1 MSELLHFFWQRYRA
15 RTIAIVVLLWLAAL
29 LDFFSLSSLL
39 PLLQVITRTEASSP
53 LVLRLLGGMTP
64 TLPVVLALITVLL
77 LVKALVRWL
86 AMRQVA
92 SAVVTVAHELRAE
105 LHAAALAANWRFFV
119 QTPAGH
125 LAAAVTTEAYR
136 AAFVYRRACAVLAAT
151 LQLAF
156 TVILVVLISAG
167 AGLAALAAGA
177 TLTYLLSFI
186 VRASRAAGNALT
198 ESTRALSARITDT
211 AHALKPA
218 RAMGRETGMARW
230 LEEANSALRA
240 AETQQLH
247 ANEALQAAHEPLIA
261 LTVGITL
268 FGAYT
273 ITGQP
278 AAALLVLGLLFYRV
292 LQQVNVIQL
301 EYQGLV
307 WGEAAWRAL
316 HGQIESARRLVERTG
331 VTNVTGGPATSGVA
345 EARAWTMGAPNQV
358 FSRELR
364 VVDLSFGYEREC
376 VLERVNLTV
385 PFGALVLVKGPS
397 GVGKTTLLDLIA
409 GLYTPSAGQILVDG
423 TPMAQLDLH
432 AWRRQIGYVAQE
444 PALLHASVMD
454 NLTLGASIPDG
465 QIHEALE
472 WAHAA
477 EFVAAL
483 PEGLET
489 IVGEHGFRLSGGQRQ
504 RLALARA
511 LVHRPRLL
519 LLDEPTANVDPVTQ
533 AAIGIALAEL
543 KGHRAILLVSH
554 HADFL
559 QISDSVVTLTPN
571 MTQAFAGSS

>member
-1 MSELLHFFWQRYRA
+1 MSELLHFFWRHYRA
-15 RTIAIVVLLWLAAL
+15 RTIAIVALQWLAAL
-29 LDFFSLSSLL
+29 LDFLSLSSLL
-39 PLLQVITRTEASSP
+39 PLLQILTRTEASGPASP
-53 LVLRLLGGMTP
+53 LVLGLLGGLTP
-64 TLPVVLALITVLL
+64 TVPALLALITVLL
-77 LVKALVRWL
+77 LIKALLRWL

-105 LHAAALAANWRFFV
+105 LHTAALAANWRFFV

-125 LAAAVTTEAYR
+125 LAAAVTSEAFR
-136 AAFVYRRACAVLAAT
+136 AAFAYRRACAVLAAT

-156 TVILVVLISAG
+156 TVILVVLISAW
-167 AGLAALAAGA
+167 AGLAALAAGVA
-177 TLTYLLSFI
+177 VTSLLGFI

-198 ESTRALSARITDT
+198 EATRALSARIIDT

-218 RAMGRETGMARW
+218 RAMGRDTGMARW
-230 LEEANSALRA
+230 LEEANSALAA
-240 AETQQLH
+240 AETQQLRTS
-247 ANEALQAAHEPLIA
+247 EALQAAHEPLIA
-261 LTVGITL
+261 LAVALTL
-268 FGAYT
+268 SGAYA
-273 ITGQP
+273 ITGQS
-278 AAALLVLGLLFYRV
+278 AAELLVLGLLFYRV

-316 HGQIESARRLVERTG
+316 RAQIESARRLGERTG
-331 VTNVTGGPATSGVA
+331 VTDAMGESGTTGLPGTKG
-345 EARAWTMGAPNQV
+345 ARV

-364 VVDLSFGYEREC
+364 VVDLSFGYQQEC
-376 VLERVNLTV
+376 VLEQVNLTI
-385 PFGALVLVKGPS
+385 PFGALVLVTGPS

-409 GLYTPSAGQILVDG
+409 GLHTPSAGRILVDG
-423 TPMAQLDLH
+423 VPMAQLDLH

-454 NLTLGASIPDG
+454 NLTLGASVPYG
-465 QIHEALE
+465 QVHEALE
-472 WAHAA
+472 CAHAA

-489 IVGEHGFRLSGGQRQ
+489 IVGEQGFRLSGGQRQ

-533 AAIGIALAEL
+533 AAIGAALAEL
-543 KGHRAILLVSH
+543 RGDRAILLVSH
-554 HADFL
+554 HADYL

-571 MTQAFAGSS
+571 MTRAFAGSS

>member
-1 MSELLHFFWQRYRA
+1 MSELLHFFWRHYRA
-15 RTIAIVVLLWLAAL
+15 RTIAIVGLLWLAAL

-39 PLLQVITRTEASSP
+39 PLLQILTRTEAASP
-53 LVLRLLGGMTP
+53 LVLRLLGGLTP
-64 TLPVVLALITVLL
+64 TLLALLALITVLL
-77 LVKALVRWL
+77 LIKAQVRWL

-92 SAVVTVAHELRAE
+92 SAVVTVAYELRAE
-105 LHAAALAANWRFFV
+105 LHTAVLAANWRFFV

-125 LAAAVTTEAYR
+125 LAAAVTAEAYR
-136 AAFVYRRACAVLAAT
+136 AAFAYRRACALLAAT

-156 TVILVVLISAG
+156 TVILVVLISAW

-177 TLTYLLSFI
+177 AVTSLLGFI
-186 VRASRAAGNALT
+186 VRASRAAGGALT
-198 ESTRALSARITDT
+198 DTTRALSARVVDT

-240 AETQQLH
+240 AEIQQLRT
-247 ANEALQAAHEPLIA
+247 NEALQAAHEPLSALAIA
-261 LTVGITL
+261 ITL

-292 LQQVNVIQL
+292 VQQVNVIQL

-316 HGQIESARRLVERTG
+316 HAQIESARRLVEPTG
-331 VTNVTGGPATSGVA
+331 VPA
-345 EARAWTMGAPNQV
+345 GAPNRV

-376 VLERVNLTV
+376 VLERLNLTI
-385 PFGALVLVKGPS
+385 PFGGLVLVTGPS

-409 GLYTPSAGQILVDG
+409 GLYTPSAGRILVDG
-423 TPMAQLDLH
+423 VPMTQLDLH

-454 NLTLGASIPDG
+454 NLTLGASMPDG
-465 QIHEALE
+465 QVHEALE

-489 IVGEHGFRLSGGQRQ
+489 IVGEQGFRLSGGQRQ

-519 LLDEPTANVDPVTQ
+519 LLDEPTANVDPATQ
-533 AAIGIALAEL
+533 AAIGAALAEL
-543 KGHRAILLVSH
+543 KGNRAILLVSH
-554 HADFL
+554 HADYR